1 MVLHCLIFMGLLRY
15 SKLGT
20 WLSTLLEQAAMKA
33 WNGDWDTE
41 PSQTR
46 HCKCNANFE
55 FLLYNPSTLLF
66 WCHFLCFFNLWQ
78 RFHLV
83 LVEQCFYNLWKAIG
97 LSSCWTGVSRKWQSS
112 VPTQFGGNSSF
123 AERPTQGLPGLGG
136 KGCEGTVF
144 VRGASAHSVPARN
157 ELVWRK
163 YSSLDRE
170 IATESALV

>member
-33 WNGDWDTE
+33 WNEDWDTE

-55 FLLYNPSTLLF
+55 FLLSNPFTLLF

-78 RFHLV
+78 GFHLA

-97 LSSCWTGVSRKWQSS
+97 LSSCWTGSAGSGGAQLPLSS
-112 VPTQFGGNSSF
+112 GETPPLLKGPHKACLDWEERDVKAQYLCGVPLHTLCQLGMSWCGGNIVVWI
-123 AERPTQGLPGLGG
+123 G
-136 KGCEGTVF
+136 K
-144 VRGASAHSVPARN
+144 
-157 ELVWRK
+157 
-163 YSSLDRE
+163 
-170 IATESALV
+170 